1 MRPINVDTPGTVVAP
16 AADTPGS
23 VVKKKILKKYC
34 KDKKICYNYIR
45 KGKGKMLIIYII
57 VKDLLGLSLLLL
69 FIISKLVDKY
79 IQKNQK
85 KLKKLL

>member
-1 MRPINVDTPGTVVAP
+1 
-16 AADTPGS
+16 
-23 VVKKKILKKYC
+23 
-34 KDKKICYNYIR
+34 
-45 KGKGKMLIIYII
+45 MLIIYII
-57 VKDLLGLSLLLL
+57 IKDLLGLSLLLL

>member
-1 MRPINVDTPGTVVAP
+1 
-16 AADTPGS
+16 
-23 VVKKKILKKYC
+23 
-34 KDKKICYNYIR
+34 
-45 KGKGKMLIIYII
+45 MLIIYII

-79 IQKNQK
+79 TQKNQK

>member
-1 MRPINVDTPGTVVAP
+1 
-16 AADTPGS
+16 
-23 VVKKKILKKYC
+23 
-34 KDKKICYNYIR
+34 
-45 KGKGKMLIIYII
+45 MLIIYII

-85 KLKKLL
+85 KLKNYCKRK

>member
-1 MRPINVDTPGTVVAP
+1 
-16 AADTPGS
+16 
-23 VVKKKILKKYC
+23 
-34 KDKKICYNYIR
+34 
-45 KGKGKMLIIYII
+45 MLIIYII

-69 FIISKLVDKY
+69 FIISKIVDKY

>member
-1 MRPINVDTPGTVVAP
+1 
-16 AADTPGS
+16 
-23 VVKKKILKKYC
+23 
-34 KDKKICYNYIR
+34 
-45 KGKGKMLIIYII
+45 MLIIYII
-57 VKDLLGLSLLLL
+57 VKDLLGLNLLLL

>member
-1 MRPINVDTPGTVVAP
+1 
-16 AADTPGS
+16 
-23 VVKKKILKKYC
+23 
-34 KDKKICYNYIR
+34 
-45 KGKGKMLIIYII
+45 MLIIYII

-85 KLKKLL
+85 KLKNYCKIK

>member
-1 MRPINVDTPGTVVAP
+1 
-16 AADTPGS
+16 
-23 VVKKKILKKYC
+23 
-34 KDKKICYNYIR
+34 
-45 KGKGKMLIIYII
+45 MLIIYII

>member
-1 MRPINVDTPGTVVAP
+1 
-16 AADTPGS
+16 
-23 VVKKKILKKYC
+23 
-34 KDKKICYNYIR
+34 
-45 KGKGKMLIIYII
+45 MLIINII